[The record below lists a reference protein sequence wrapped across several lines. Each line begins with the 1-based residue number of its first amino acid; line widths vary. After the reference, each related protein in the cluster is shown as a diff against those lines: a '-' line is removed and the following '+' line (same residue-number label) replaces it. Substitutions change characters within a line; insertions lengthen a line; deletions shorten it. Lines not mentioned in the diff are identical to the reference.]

1 MYGLWVKQ
9 LLAFREHVLFAP
21 PWSRSR
27 GLLLVGSNFPKARA
41 SMLKQPLLSPLFSP
55 SREPHFV
62 TQCFMNEET
71 EAKEGFCNHPGS
83 KCESFD
89 THPKTGLH
97 YIATKS
103 RCLKF
108 SVLCAFPHL
117 WKSPHSQGGKRRTIR
132 FFHAHRL
139 LEYLQ
144 ALGTDLLKG

>member
-1 MYGLWVKQ
+1 
-9 LLAFREHVLFAP
+9 
-21 PWSRSR
+21 
-27 GLLLVGSNFPKARA
+27 
-41 SMLKQPLLSPLFSP
+41 MLKQPLLSPLFSP

-108 SVLCAFPHL
+108 SVLCAFPISEKVLIH
-117 WKSPHSQGGKRRTIR
+117 KEGRGGQSDFSTHI
-132 FFHAHRL
+132 
-139 LEYLQ
+139 
-144 ALGTDLLKG
+144 GS